1 MSKIFSPKRVKLIAL
16 FVVLALILTPVFLF
30 LDSIHYDI
38 GSYLKIGL
46 WLENVK
52 FQEHKKEFELLAEQI
67 YLFVD
72 SRPNFFTEFD
82 GNFYI
87 REDGL
92 LFIKRH
98 VIHLDY
104 FHPVTAE
111 GWADAKGNYHDAF
124 PENLFSGEAAGLR
137 IYPNYISFYNALIY
151 TRDGK
156 YPQEYVAPLK
166 EEPSRTV
173 LVIRHAKGWYEVMTY

>member
-1 MSKIFSPKRVKLIAL
+1 M
-16 FVVLALILTPVFLF
+16 F

-38 GSYLKIGL
+38 GAYWHIGL
-46 WLENVK
+46 WNDHIE
-52 FQEHKKEFELLAEQI
+52 FHEHEKEFELLAEQI

-82 GNFYI
+82 GRFSI

-92 LFIKRH
+92 LFIKRN

-104 FHPVTAE
+104 SHPVAAE
-111 GWADAKGNYHDAF
+111 GWADAANNYHDAF
-124 PENLFSGEAAGLR
+124 PENVFSGEVDER
-137 IYPNYISFYNALIY
+137 IYPNYISFYSALIY

-166 EEPSRTV
+166 EEPHRGA
-173 LVIRHAKGWYEVMTY
+173 LVIRHAKGWYEVMTYHK